1 MFPALII
8 RGITTVRGH
17 GGGRRGGDTRPLAAA
32 LHEARDRAQPL
43 EREQRCG
50 GPSRDRWRRAR
61 RVGRTHGE
69 CGVGPIR
76 EPHDEV
82 RIGTLPDPDQRDPL
96 AAERMMRMG
105 DGHRFRRRLG
115 QWGSVL

>member
-1 MFPALII
+1 MV
-8 RGITTVRGH
+8 GEH
-17 GGGRRGGDTRPLAAA
+17 GGGRRGGDPRPLAEA
-32 LHEARDRAQPL
+32 LHKAHDLAQPL
-43 EREQRCG
+43 EREQR
-50 GPSRDRWRRAR
+50 RWVSWRRISRRAR
-61 RVGRTHGE
+61 IVGRTHGE

-82 RIGTLPDPDQRDPL
+82 RISTLPDADQRDPL

-115 QWGSVL
+115 KWGSVL